1 MKRSLNLMKHSNVRW
16 PNERAARCS
25 AVDCMKSTR
34 CLDGSQQG
42 ALSPPRPLSLRVGR
56 PHGVKTPPRYS
67 RRGYTGT
74 QRKAQRKANVHIHV
88 PT

>member
-74 QRKAQRKANVHIHV
+74 QRKAQRKS
-88 PT
+88 